1 MTRGPV
7 DGVRARLGRVRVG
20 LARAA
25 AGIMLAAALVGVAAC
40 SSIVPGADRDPPKL
54 YDLSPKNTFAKNL
67 PRVRWQLVVEPP
79 IAAAGLSS
87 ARIALKRSLLRLEYY
102 AQAAWT
108 DTTPTMI
115 QTLIIESFENSKKII
130 SVGRTSAGLRS
141 DYVLQTSLREFQAEY
156 ANEGITKKAMKK
168 SENKNATGPTVR
180 VSINA
185 KLVKMPERTII
196 ASRTFE
202 HLVIADSNGM
212 EAIVGAFDEAL
223 GKALKRIVQ
232 WTLVRGERDW
242 RRRRPAVS
250 SLER

>member
-1 MTRGPV
+1 MMVNQITTA
-7 DGVRARLGRVRVG
+7 ARHGITAVLALALIGLG
-20 LARAA
+20 
-25 AGIMLAAALVGVAAC
+25 AC
-40 SSIVPGADRDPPKL
+40 SSIIPGADRDPPKL
-54 YDLSPKNTFAKNL
+54 YDLSPKSTFAKNL
-67 PRVRWQLVVEPP
+67 PRASWQLVVEPP

-87 ARIALKRSLLRLEYY
+87 ARIALKRHLLRLEYY

-115 QTLIIESFENSKKII
+115 QTLIIESFENSRKIV

-156 ANEGITKKAMKK
+156 SNERLTEKAMKK
-168 SENKNATGPTVR
+168 SENKSAAGPTVR

-196 ASRTFE
+196 ASRTFD
-202 HLVIADSNGM
+202 HAVIANTNGM
-212 EAIVGAFDEAL
+212 EDIVAAFDDAL

-232 WTLVRGERDW
+232 WTLVKGYRDW
-242 RRRRPAVS
+242 RRHGRRRQFSA
-250 SLER
+250 LER

>member
-1 MTRGPV
+1 MIAPALTASARFGC
-7 DGVRARLGRVRVG
+7 RAL
-20 LARAA
+20 
-25 AGIMLAAALVGVAAC
+25 IAAALISVGAC
-40 SSIVPGADRDPPKL
+40 SSIVPGADRDPPRL
-54 YDLSPKNTFAKNL
+54 YDLSPKSTFAKNI

-87 ARIALKRSLLRLEYY
+87 ARIALKRHLLRLEYY

-115 QTLIIESFENSKKII
+115 QTLIIESFENSRKII

-141 DYVLQTSLREFQAEY
+141 DFVLQTSLREFQAEY
-156 ANEGITKKAMKK
+156 SNVGLTKKAMEKAESK
-168 SENKNATGPTVR
+168 TAVGPTVR

-202 HLVIADSNGM
+202 HLVIAESNGM
-212 EAIVGAFDEAL
+212 EAIVAAFDDAL

-232 WTLVRGERDW
+232 WTLVQGQRGW
-242 RRRRPAVS
+242 VRRTA
-250 SLER
+250 SLDR

>member
-1 MTRGPV
+1 MMFKQV
-7 DGVRARLGRVRVG
+7 
-20 LARAA
+20 A
-25 AGIMLAAALVGVAAC
+25 AGARTGLSASAVIALIGLGAC
-40 SSIVPGADRDPPKL
+40 TSIIPGADRDPPNL
-54 YDLSPKNTFAKNL
+54 YDLSPKSTFAKNL

-87 ARIALKRSLLRLEYY
+87 ARIALKRHLLRLEYY

-115 QTLIIESFENSKKII
+115 QTLIIESFENSGKIV

-156 ANEGITKKAMKK
+156 SNIGLTKKAMEKA
-168 SENKNATGPTVR
+168 ENKNAAGPTVR

-202 HLVIADSNGM
+202 HLAISSTNGM
-212 EAIVGAFDEAL
+212 EEIVASFDDAL

-232 WTLVRGERDW
+232 WTLRQGYRDW
-242 RRRRPAVS
+242 RRRRRQVS
-250 SLER
+250 SLDR

>member
-1 MTRGPV
+1 MSKQRTAIF
-7 DGVRARLGRVRVG
+7 ARFG
-20 LARAA
+20 LRAA
-25 AGIMLAAALVGVAAC
+25 VVAVALSSLGAC
-40 SSIVPGADRDPPKL
+40 SSIIPGADRDPPTL
-54 YDLSPKNTFAKNL
+54 YDLSPKSTFAKNM
-67 PRVRWQLVVEPP
+67 PRARWQLVVEPP

-115 QTLIIESFENSKKII
+115 QTLIIESFENSKKIV

-156 ANEGITKKAMKK
+156 SNKRLTEKAMKK
-168 SENKNATGPTVR
+168 SENKNASGPAVR

-202 HLVIADSNGM
+202 HVVIADSNGM
-212 EAIVGAFDEAL
+212 EEIVAAFDAAL

-232 WTLVRGERDW
+232 WTLVRGYRDW
-242 RRRRPAVS
+242 RRRRHRVVS
-250 SLER
+250 SLQ

>member
-1 MTRGPV
+1 MMVKQVTPV
-7 DGVRARLGRVRVG
+7 FARLGRG
-20 LARAA
+20 AA
-25 AGIMLAAALVGVAAC
+25 IATIFAALTGLGAC
-40 SSIVPGADRDPPKL
+40 SSIIPGADRDPPKL
-54 YDLSPKNTFAKNL
+54 YDLSPKSTFAKNL

-115 QTLIIESFENSKKII
+115 QTLIIESFENSKKIV

-141 DYVLQTSLREFQAEY
+141 DFVLQTSLREFQAEY
-156 ANEGITKKAMKK
+156 SNEAITKKAMKK
-168 SENKNATGPTVR
+168 AENKSASGPTVR

-202 HLVIADSNGM
+202 HLVIASSNGM
-212 EAIVGAFDEAL
+212 EEIVGAFDDAL

-232 WTLVRGERDW
+232 WTLVQGQRGW
-242 RRRRPAVS
+242 LRRRRVMS

>member
-1 MTRGPV
+1 MIAPALSASARFAC
-7 DGVRARLGRVRVG
+7 RAV
-20 LARAA
+20 
-25 AGIMLAAALVGVAAC
+25 IAAALISVGAC
-40 SSIVPGADRDPPKL
+40 SSIVPGADRDPPRL
-54 YDLSPKNTFAKNL
+54 YDLSPKSTFAKHL

-87 ARIALKRSLLRLEYY
+87 ARIALKRHLLRLEYY

-115 QTLIIESFENSKKII
+115 QTLIIESFENSRKII

-156 ANEGITKKAMKK
+156 SNVGLTKEAMKK
-168 SENKNATGPTVR
+168 TESKTAVGPTVR

-202 HLVIADSNGM
+202 HLVIAESNGM
-212 EAIVGAFDEAL
+212 EAIVAAFDDAL

-232 WTLVRGERDW
+232 WTLVQGQRGW
-242 RRRRPAVS
+242 VRRTA
-250 SLER
+250 SLDR